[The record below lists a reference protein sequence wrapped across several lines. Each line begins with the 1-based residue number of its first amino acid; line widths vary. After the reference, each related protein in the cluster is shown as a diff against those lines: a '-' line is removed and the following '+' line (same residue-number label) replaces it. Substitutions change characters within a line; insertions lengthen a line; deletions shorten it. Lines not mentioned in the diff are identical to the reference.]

1 MDIHLTLNEEI
12 NWVIRRKAD
21 DCNCNP
27 CICTND
33 MKERYFN
40 EIKLSL
46 KKHNREYLD
55 HHPGTIALC
64 NRSSKKTINSN

>member
-1 MDIHLTLNEEI
+1 MNLHLTLNEEI

-21 DCNCNP
+21 DCNCDP

-33 MKERYFN
+33 TKERYFN
-40 EIKLSL
+40 EVKSSL

-55 HHPGTIALC
+55 LNAGSFAMC
-64 NRSSKKTINSN
+64 NLSSQRKINSN